1 MPILPFRDPRAMS
14 LAKLRRVVPLFAGFG
29 PSDFESLEKCL
40 VRRRYPAG
48 QTLFHM
54 GDEGGSLH
62 FIERGR
68 VKVTIPSSSGE
79 ELILAIL
86 GAGNLLGELSLF
98 DGKPR
103 SATVQALEDTETL
116 CLHREDL
123 LALMRGRFD
132 VVEKILVVLAGR
144 IRDTDTLLADKHF
157 LDITA
162 RLAKKILDLGDT
174 FGIQEGGQVRIG
186 VKITQKDLASMIG
199 ATRES
204 INKQIKALRDQ
215 GLVRISGGTIE
226 ILKRERLVQKARII
240 PKP

>member
-1 MPILPFRDPRAMS
+1 MS
-14 LAKLRRVVPLFAGFG
+14 PAKSRHKIPLFFSFER
-29 PSDFESLEKCL
+29 SDYKSLEKSL
-40 VRRRYPAG
+40 VRRRYPGG

-54 GDEGGSLH
+54 GDEGSSLH
-62 FIERGR
+62 IIERGR
-68 VKVTIPSSSGE
+68 VKITIPSSSGE

-86 GAGNLLGELSLF
+86 EAGDLLGELSLF

-123 LALMRGRFD
+123 LALMRTRFP
-132 VVEKILVVLAGR
+132 VVEKIMVVLAGR
-144 IRDTDTLLADKHF
+144 IRDTDMLLSERSF
-157 LDITA
+157 LDITS

-174 FGIQEGGQVRIG
+174 FGVREGGQVRIG

-204 INKQIKALRDQ
+204 INKQLKALRDQ
-215 GLVRISGGTIE
+215 GLVRTRGGTIE
-226 ILKRERLVQKARII
+226 ILNRERLLRKARIV

>member
-1 MPILPFRDPRAMS
+1 MS
-14 LAKLRRVVPLFAGFG
+14 LAKLRHKVPLFVGFA

-40 VRRRYPAG
+40 ARRRYTAG

-86 GAGNLLGELSLF
+86 GPGNLLGELSLF

-103 SATVQALEDTETL
+103 SATVQALEETETL

-144 IRDTDTLLADKHF
+144 IRDTDMLLADKHF

-174 FGIQEGGQVRIG
+174 FGIREGGQVRIG

-204 INKQIKALRDQ
+204 INKQLKALRDQ
-215 GLVRISGGTIE
+215 GLIRISGGTIE

>member
-1 MPILPFRDPRAMS
+1 MS
-14 LAKLRRVVPLFAGFG
+14 PVKLRHKIPLFVDFG
-29 PSDFESLEKCL
+29 PSEFGSLEKCL
-40 VRRRYPAG
+40 VRRQYPGG
-48 QTLFHM
+48 QALFHM

-68 VKVTIPSSSGE
+68 VKITIPSSSGE

-86 GAGNLLGELSLF
+86 GAGDLLGELSLI

-103 SATVQALEDTETL
+103 SATVLALEETDTL

-123 LALMRGRFD
+123 LALMRNRFD
-132 VVEKILVVLAGR
+132 VVEKILKVLARR
-144 IRDTDTLLADKHF
+144 IRDTDMHLAEAHF
-157 LDITA
+157 LDITS

-174 FGIQEGGQVRIG
+174 FGIREGGRIRIG

-204 INKQIKALRDQ
+204 INKQLKALRDQ

-226 ILKRERLVQKARII
+226 ILNRERLVQKARGF

>member
-1 MPILPFRDPRAMS
+1 MSPAILRH
-14 LAKLRRVVPLFAGFG
+14 KIPLFVGFG
-29 PSDFESLEKCL
+29 PAEFEPLEKCL
-40 VRRRYPAG
+40 VRRRYPGG
-48 QTLFHM
+48 QVLFHM

-62 FIERGR
+62 LIERGR

-86 GAGNLLGELSLF
+86 GAGDLLGELSLF

-103 SATVQALEDTETL
+103 SATVLALEETETL
-116 CLHREDL
+116 CLRREDL
-123 LALMRGRFD
+123 LALMRSRFE
-132 VVEKILVVLAGR
+132 VVEKILMVLTRR
-144 IRDTDTLLADKHF
+144 IRETDTLLADKHF
-157 LDITA
+157 LDITS
-162 RLAKKILDLGDT
+162 RLAKKILDLGDA
-174 FGIQEGGQVRIG
+174 FGIKEGGRIRIG

-204 INKQIKALRDQ
+204 INKQLKTLRDQ

-226 ILKRERLVQKARII
+226 IPNRERLVQKARMF

>member
-1 MPILPFRDPRAMS
+1 MRHKI
-14 LAKLRRVVPLFAGFG
+14 PLFAGFG
-29 PSDFESLEKCL
+29 PSEFETLERCV
-40 VRRRYPAG
+40 VRRRYPGG
-48 QTLFHM
+48 QTLFLM

-62 FIERGR
+62 VIERGR
-68 VKVTIPSSSGE
+68 VKVSIPSASGE

-86 GAGNLLGELSLF
+86 GEGDLLGELSLF

-123 LALMRGRFD
+123 LALMRDRFD
-132 VVEKILVVLAGR
+132 VVEKILEVLARR
-144 IRDTDTLLADKHF
+144 IRDTDMLLAESHF

-162 RLAKKILDLGDT
+162 RLAKKILDLGDA
-174 FGIQEGGQVRIG
+174 FGVREGGKIRIG
-186 VKITQKDLASMIG
+186 VKTTQKDLASMIG

-204 INKQIKALRDQ
+204 INKQLKALRDL
-215 GLVRISGGTIE
+215 GLVRITGGTIE
-226 ILKRERLVQKARII
+226 ILNRDRLAQKARIL

>member
-1 MPILPFRDPRAMS
+1 MS
-14 LAKLRRVVPLFAGFG
+14 LEKLRHKIPLFAGFG
-29 PSDFESLEKCL
+29 PSEFESLEKCL
-40 VRRRYPAG
+40 VRRRYPGG

-62 FIERGR
+62 LIERGR
-68 VKVTIPSSSGE
+68 VKITIPSSSGE

-86 GAGNLLGELSLF
+86 GAGDLLGELSLF

-103 SATVQALEDTETL
+103 SATVQALEETETL

-123 LALMRGRFD
+123 LALMRKRFD
-132 VVEKILVVLAGR
+132 VVEKILGVLACR
-144 IRDTDTLLADKHF
+144 IRDTDMILADRDF
-157 LDITA
+157 LDITS

-174 FGIQEGGQVRIG
+174 FGIREGGQVRIG
-186 VKITQKDLASMIG
+186 VKITQRDLASMIG

-204 INKQIKALRDQ
+204 INKQLKVLCDK

-226 ILKRERLVQKARII
+226 ILNRERLVQKARIF